1 MRKLGR
7 VSSHRNMMLRNQVR
21 SLFINGKI
29 VTTEARAKEV
39 RRVAERMITVAK
51 KNDVAARRQVLAKIG
66 DKETVKNLFEEI
78 APKYEDR
85 NGGYVRII
93 KLVPRQGDA
102 AKQAVVELV

>member
-7 VSSHRNMMLRNQVR
+7 ESSHRKCMLRNLVR
-21 SLFINGKI
+21 SLFENGKI

-39 RRVAERMITVAK
+39 RRIAEKLITIAK
-51 KNDVAARRQVLAKIG
+51 KNDVAARRQVLAEIT
-66 DKETVKNLFEEI
+66 DKAIVKNLFEEI

-85 NGGYVRII
+85 NGGYVRIV

-102 AKQAVVELV
+102 AKQALVELV

>member
-7 VSSHRNMMLRNQVR
+7 VSSHRKRMLRNLVR
-21 SLFINGKI
+21 SLFENGKI

-39 RRVAERMITVAK
+39 RRIAEKMITTAK
-51 KNDVAARRQVLAKIG
+51 KNDVAARRQVLAEIT
-66 DKETVKNLFEEI
+66 DKATVKNLFENI

-85 NGGYVRII
+85 NGGYVRIV

-102 AKQAVVELV
+102 AKQAMVELV